1 VVRIRSLTAVLAAA
15 GAVAVAGVVVV
26 TSTVAIASA
35 VSGPAPSAAGAA
47 ARVRAGAG
55 LRLGLLPG
63 AGPASERTRVQNI
76 GSCRAR
82 GDGAGCGI
90 GGTARNPQAVFV
102 HVRAR
107 PRQQVSVGWSVRCA
121 RHGRH
126 RRDRGTFE
134 LRTPVRQGL
143 HLPYPDPAACTVTA
157 QGVLRGHGSLHLWVT
172 ARA

>member
-1 VVRIRSLTAVLAAA
+1 VVRIRSLTAVLGVA

-26 TSTVAIASA
+26 TSTVAIAGA

-47 ARVRAGAG
+47 ARMRGGAG
-55 LRLGLLPG
+55 MALGLLPG
-63 AGPASERTRVQNI
+63 AGRASVRNI

-90 GGTARNPQAVFV
+90 GGTARNPQAIFV

-107 PRQQVSVGWSVRCA
+107 PRQDVSVGWSVRCA

-134 LRTPVRQGL
+134 LRTPVRQGVR
-143 HLPYPDPAACTVTA
+143 LPWADPAACTVTA
-157 QGVLRGHGSLHLWVT
+157 QGVLRRHGSLHLWVT
-172 ARA
+172 ARV

>member
-1 VVRIRSLTAVLAAA
+1 MVRIRSLAAALATA

-47 ARVRAGAG
+47 ARIRDGAG
-55 LRLGLLPG
+55 LRLGVLNG
-63 AGPASERTRVQNI
+63 TGQAGGRATVRNI

-90 GGTARNPQAVFV
+90 GGTARDPQAIFV

-107 PRQQVSVGWSVRCA
+107 PRQDVSVGWSVRCS
-121 RHGRH
+121 RRGRH
-126 RRDRGTFE
+126 RRARGTFD
-134 LRTPVRQGL
+134 LRMPVRHGL
-143 HLPYPDPAACTVTA
+143 HLPYDDPAACTVTA
-157 QGVLRGHGSLHLWVT
+157 QGVLQRHGSLHLWVT
-172 ARA
+172 ARV